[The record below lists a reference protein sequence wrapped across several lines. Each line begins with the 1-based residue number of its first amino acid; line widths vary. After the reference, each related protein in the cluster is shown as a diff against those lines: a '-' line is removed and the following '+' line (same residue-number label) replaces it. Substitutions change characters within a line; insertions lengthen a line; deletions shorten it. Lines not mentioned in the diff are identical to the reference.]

1 MPVPSTGQSTPE
13 GIRILTE
20 RVLSSLPLPIG
31 LRVHN
36 ILSLF
41 ELRVAAIVI
50 EVVTWHAPPFL
61 KIIFNINVFM
71 IPY

>member
-20 RVLSSLPLPIG
+20 RGLSSLPLPIG

-41 ELRVAAIVI
+41 ELRVAASVI
-50 EVVTWHAPPFL
+50 EVVTYYAPSFL
-61 KIIFNINVFM
+61 ENIF
-71 IPY
+71 